1 MQNKPAGPMGG
12 VRYGD
17 GEAYISEIAVRWEG
31 RRSENFKFS
40 IPSLCLC
47 GIHKLAVRKAP
58 AMPGHKSC
66 AEME

>member
-1 MQNKPAGPMGG
+1 MGG

-17 GEAYISEIAVRWEG
+17 GEAYIGEIAVKLKG
-31 RRSENFKFS
+31 RRSENLKFS

-47 GIHKLAVRKAP
+47 GIHKLAIRKVP
-58 AMPGHKSC
+58 AMSGHKSC